1 LVEGERTDLCRKS
14 KFEHTVTHN
23 FMPQNKTYFGLL
35 DVIALPASAVPD
47 GNALKVCE
55 VETLFKMIDAEW

>member
-1 LVEGERTDLCRKS
+1 
-14 KFEHTVTHN
+14 
-23 FMPQNKTYFGLL
+23 MPQNKTYFGLL